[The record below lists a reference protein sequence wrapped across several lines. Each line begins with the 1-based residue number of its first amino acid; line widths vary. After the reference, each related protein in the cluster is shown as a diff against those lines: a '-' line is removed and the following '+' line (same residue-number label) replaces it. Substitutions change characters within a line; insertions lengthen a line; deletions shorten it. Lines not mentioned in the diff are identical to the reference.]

1 MTKREILRCSV
12 LWVTLLMLMAFNCQ
26 AQDAPVDEPPDHS
39 CTVNAGGGAVWSF
52 GKDGDQFNRGWT
64 INAGGGFAVSDAPK
78 DGKGLRGF
86 ITANYMYARLNA
98 TSEAL
103 ATIRQAEL
111 PLKFATS
118 AHGSFSA
125 VTLDPMVRYSFS
137 RKFGVYASGGF
148 GWLHRGVG
156 FDGVDSPT
164 LVQPTASTLERV
176 SSSSGV
182 FDVGGGVNY
191 SPGRLHGAF
200 VYAELRVY
208 QGAAINST
216 STLLPLSAGIRW

>member
-1 MTKREILRCSV
+1 MRNRKILRCTL
-12 LWVTLLMLMAFNCQ
+12 LWTTLLMLLAFACQ
-26 AQDAPVDEPPDHS
+26 AQDAPEDKPPDHS
-39 CTVNAGGGAVWSF
+39 CTVNAGGGTVWSL

-64 INAGGGFAVSDAPK
+64 INAGGGFAVTGAPK
-78 DGKGLRGF
+78 SDKGFRGL

-98 TSEAL
+98 TSKAL
-103 ATIRQAEL
+103 AIVGQAEL
-111 PLKFATS
+111 PLKFVTS

-125 VTLDPMVRYSFS
+125 VTLDPTVRYSFT
-137 RKFGVYASGGF
+137 RKFGIYASGGF

-156 FDGVDSPT
+156 FDGVNSPT

-182 FDVGGGVNY
+182 FDIGGGVNY
-191 SPGRLHGAF
+191 SPSFLRGAF
-200 VYAELRVY
+200 VYAEGRIY

-216 STLLPLSAGIRW
+216 STLVPFSAGVRW